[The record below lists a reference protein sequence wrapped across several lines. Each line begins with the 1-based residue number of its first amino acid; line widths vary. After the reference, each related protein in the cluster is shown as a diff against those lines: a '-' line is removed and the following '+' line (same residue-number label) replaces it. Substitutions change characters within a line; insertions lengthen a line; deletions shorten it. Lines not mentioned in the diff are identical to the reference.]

1 MLNGE
6 FEKALESYT
15 KALELDP
22 DNKCCLVARS
32 KCYLHIGDPM
42 KALKVSIFQS
52 TINSSHM
59 SNYGWVRPYGSNN
72 GSLRCR
78 LSRKIWARGT
88 QTCAPASNRPCSPKS
103 VTFVHIIWAICLAW
117 KMISPLSSFLAV
129 YFLPSQGSTEWSRVR
144 FESYRTTSWL
154 SWSFIAG
161 TPVFGEPRPFRG
173 ALIG

>member
-52 TINSSHM
+52 TINSCHV

-88 QTCAPASNRPCSPKS
+88 QTCAPAWNRPCSPNSVSDPGKGPPKS
-103 VTFVHIIWAICLAW
+103 HFRPYHMGHMFGMKNDFATFASSGGCDLFFTFTEFQQNDLE
-117 KMISPLSSFLAV
+117 SDLSL
-129 YFLPSQGSTEWSRVR
+129 TE
-144 FESYRTTSWL
+144 
-154 SWSFIAG
+154 
-161 TPVFGEPRPFRG
+161 RPPGCRG
-173 ALIG
+173 RS